1 MILITIIITIV
12 IIIIIIIIIIV
23 TDINSTYV
31 WPIETALR
39 ALQFSTYVSSVN
51 KLQKREK
58 MMK

>member
-1 MILITIIITIV
+1 MIIITIIITIV
-12 IIIIIIIIIIV
+12 IIINIIIV
-23 TDINSTYV
+23 TDINSTHV

-51 KLQKREK
+51 NSQKREK